1 MWSVLWN
8 QWFWNKETRLTELLD
23 FCWATDNVDCCS
35 YKPILHMAGVTE
47 NLKSTKFFKGDY
59 INVDPLVKL
68 SEDITHFDYIDPESS
83 TIKYIEV
90 MKSYLKK

>member
-1 MWSVLWN
+1 
-8 QWFWNKETRLTELLD
+8 
-23 FCWATDNVDCCS
+23 
-35 YKPILHMAGVTE
+35 MAGVTE
-47 NLKSTKFFKGDY
+47 NLKSTKFYKGDY

-68 SEDITHFDYIDPESS
+68 SENINHFDYIDPESS

>member
-1 MWSVLWN
+1 
-8 QWFWNKETRLTELLD
+8 
-23 FCWATDNVDCCS
+23 
-35 YKPILHMAGVTE
+35 MAGVTE